1 MSKQAVI
8 VTGASDGLGAATAH
22 QLGRLGANV
31 VITARRAE
39 RLDETAALVRDA
51 GGNALAIPGDLTD
64 TDFVDALVE
73 RTVQEFDGIAA
84 IVNNAGTLDPMAP
97 IAEADIDAWHKA
109 FEVNLF
115 APLRL
120 IRAALPYLRANEEFG
135 RIVDISSD
143 AATKGYPTWG
153 AYGASK
159 AALTHMTQT
168 VSAEETNIIT
178 VALCPGLV
186 DSPMQ
191 EKIRAEGKEIMPQQM
206 YERYQN
212 MYLNGEL
219 LDPEKPGFAAAV
231 LALHTPPDWSGALL
245 DWDNEHLRRL
255 CERIEYMLQSAGK
268 EAQYAAYL

>member
-178 VALCPGLV
+178 VALRPGLV